1 MMPDYGDVGVQPGDI
16 IRKQTDTVVK
26 NEPPYLFRVNRV
38 FRNRDGIIFLDCTDN
53 SMPSNNSICEYKED
67 IHMMPLSAN
76 PSITE
81 LVTGTLVE
89 FIPPNPNACR
99 NDLLS
104 NLSYFKTAYV
114 LSINKTAE
122 SVCLVDL
129 SGNVS
134 YYFDC
139 DSTIVMITIRF
150 PINTQ

>member
-1 MMPDYGDVGVQPGDI
+1 MPDYGDVGVQPGDI
-16 IRKQTDTVVK
+16 IRKQIDTGVVK

-53 SMPSNNSICEYKED
+53 SMPSNNSIFEYNED

-99 NDLLS
+99 NYY

>member
-1 MMPDYGDVGVQPGDI
+1 MPDYGDVGVQPGDI
-16 IRKQTDTVVK
+16 IRKQIDTGVVK

-38 FRNRDGIIFLDCTDN
+38 FRNSDGIIFLDCTDN
-53 SMPSNNSICEYKED
+53 SMPSNNSIFEYNED

-99 NDLLS
+99 NYY